1 MTGRKAQ
8 GRRKTAAMSD
18 PSRRTDLK
26 DERATAMQ
34 LFALIKYFQST
45 ISAKAQIEAM
55 PTCNRH

>member
-1 MTGRKAQ
+1 
-8 GRRKTAAMSD
+8 MSD

-55 PTCNRH
+55 PTYNRH